1 MADIGKALAALLR
14 AGDIESLRLEAT
26 LKPKPVPP
34 PIPERVPVVTLI
46 VGAPRSKE

>member
-14 AGDIESLRLEAT
+14 AGDIENLRIEAV

-34 PIPERVPVVTLI
+34 PSPERVPVVVLT
-46 VGAPRSKE
+46 VGAPRMKV